1 MFRKSLSYLYPLEL
15 VTALDIARR
24 IYPAR
29 HQLAQRNQV
38 ARHLAKLERG
48 LPPLGDYNGKVLAY
62 RYMAEVATGYLSRPT
77 FPFPLSTPEM
87 ITAFPD
93 LTSKLLSLPPIIVQP
108 KDLHPFLAA
117 LHHWSL
123 DPLTRKTKLYR
134 VYLPQPW
141 EQTMGGV
148 LR

>member
-1 MFRKSLSYLYPLEL
+1 MLRKSLSYLHPLEL
-15 VTALDIARR
+15 VTALEIARR

-29 HQLAQRNQV
+29 HQVAQRNQV
-38 ARHLAKLERG
+38 TRHLAKLERY

-62 RYMAEVATGYLSRPT
+62 RYMAEVARGYPPRPT

-87 ITAFPD
+87 VTAFPD
-93 LTSKLLSLPPIIVQP
+93 LTSKLSALPPIIVQP

-117 LHHWSL
+117 LHHWAL
-123 DPLTRKTKLYR
+123 GPLTRKTKLHR

-141 EQTMGGV
+141 KQTMGGV